1 MEKKAQEQQQ
11 MIEGRDKKALFGA
24 AKVFCFPLLS
34 PLDPVA
40 VGFVRQRS
48 LPVFRCNIRTSVWN
62 GGSQLPL
69 PLPLPLPL
77 LLVPLSVARLASAQE
92 QVTVSGSP
100 SQGSPSRLASAQEQV
115 TVSGSPSQGTVSPSR
130 LARLASAQEQV
141 TVSGSPSQGTVSPSR
156 LVRLASAQEQVNV
169 ALRLASVQP
178 LWTDSVL
185 LG

>member
-1 MEKKAQEQQQ
+1 MRNNGMNTGPMEKKAQEQQQ
-11 MIEGRDKKALFGA
+11 MREGRDKKALFGA

-48 LPVFRCNIRTSVWN
+48 LPVFRYNIRTSVWN

-100 SQGSPSRLASAQEQV
+100 SQG
-115 TVSGSPSQGTVSPSR
+115 TVSPSR
-130 LARLASAQEQV
+130 LA
-141 TVSGSPSQGTVSPSR
+141 
-156 LVRLASAQEQVNV
+156 RLASAQEQVNV